1 MKEVPEFSASSWS
14 IQCGSNCLMIG
25 DFLTDI
31 EAARAAGSPGIA
43 YANKPAKWERFA
55 PQQPDA
61 ILGHMTELL
70 TVDMAT

>member
-1 MKEVPEFSASSWS
+1 
-14 IQCGSNCLMIG
+14 MIG